1 MIAIVGGGI
10 AGLAA
15 ARRLQAAG
23 REVTVFEAAEQIGG
37 LAATVETGGDP
48 IEQYYHHLSKS
59 EERIVEV
66 IEEVGLGEDLHWP
79 VGETANYV
87 DSTVWPLDKPWEI
100 LAYPYLSLYDTF
112 RLGMLVKG
120 VDLRGGIPSFDSYDS
135 LDAYDDV
142 PIEQFVTEHTTRGV
156 YEHFFEPLI
165 EAKFGDRADEVS
177 AAWLL
182 GRVQFRGERDP
193 IRGEY
198 LGYLDGGFGRLID
211 ALIEDVGRD
220 AIQTGARVTDLELA
234 DGAVDRITVE
244 TSGDSS
250 GPDAEGSD
258 DGEQTARTTTAHPV
272 DAVIVAAMPSVLES
286 LTDYSCPIEFQGT
299 VCSIIAMDEQL
310 TDTYWLN
317 VVDDAPF
324 GALIEHTNFV
334 PPERYGGEHL
344 LYAVKYVDGPEDP
357 FFQRSDDDIE
367 AAWLDGLDD
376 LFEQFDRSAVEWIE
390 TARNPRTAPVYE
402 RGYLD
407 KIVPTDL
414 SEIADG
420 LYYAGMGSRTQ
431 YPERSLDGG
440 IRAGERAADLIC
452 D

>member
-23 REVTVFEAAEQIGG
+23 REVTVFEASDAIGG
-37 LAATVETGGDP
+37 LAATVETAGDP

-66 IEEVGLGEDLHWP
+66 IEDLGLGGALDWP
-79 VGETANYV
+79 IGETANYV
-87 DSTVWPLDKPWEI
+87 DGTVWPMDKPWEI
-100 LAYPYLSLYDTF
+100 LTYPYLSLYDTV
-112 RLGMLVKG
+112 RLGMLVLG
-120 VDLRGGIPSFDSYDS
+120 IDVRGGRPRLDSYDS
-135 LDAYDDV
+135 LEAYDVV
-142 PIEQFVTEHTTRGV
+142 PIEEFVAEHTTRGV

-165 EAKFGDRADEVS
+165 DAKFGERAEDVS

-193 IRGEY
+193 LRGEY

-220 AIQTGARVTDLELA
+220 AIRTATRVTDLAIEA
-234 DGAVDRITVE
+234 GRVDRITVE
-244 TSGDSS
+244 TAPEDRDEGD
-250 GPDAEGSD
+250 PTTETVAVD
-258 DGEQTARTTTAHPV
+258 D
-272 DAVIVAAMPSVLES
+272 VIVAAMPSVLES
-286 LTDYSCPIEFQGT
+286 LTDYTCEIDFQGT
-299 VCSIIAMDEQL
+299 VCSVIAMDQQL

-334 PPERYGGEHL
+334 SPERYGGEHL
-344 LYAVKYVDGPEDP
+344 LYAVRYVQGPEDP
-357 FFQRSDDDIE
+357 FFQQSDEAIE
-367 AAWLDGLDD
+367 DAWLDGLED
-376 LFEQFDRSAVEWIE
+376 LFEQFDRSSVEWIQ
-390 TARNPRTAPVYE
+390 TGRNPRTAPVYE

-407 KIVPTDL
+407 RVVPYDPD
-414 SEIADG
+414 IADG
-420 LYYAGMGSRTQ
+420 LYYAGMGSRAQ

-440 IRAGERAADLIC
+440 IRAGENAAERLLSHRETG
-452 D
+452 